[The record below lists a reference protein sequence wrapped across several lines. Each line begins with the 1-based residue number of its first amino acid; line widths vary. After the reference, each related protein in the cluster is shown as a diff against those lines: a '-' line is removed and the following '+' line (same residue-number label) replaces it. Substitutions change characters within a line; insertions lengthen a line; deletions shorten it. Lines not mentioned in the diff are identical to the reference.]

1 MFFGLPDKFW
11 KYHYYSS
18 LEVKD
23 LLNILQCCK
32 YFNKQK
38 KYIYRLI
45 YTKILDFVYL
55 DIPGKIQSLGPCV
68 VSAYSL
74 PLKRKNLFY
83 EPQLYNND
91 LTIYTNN
98 DLTIY
103 TNNVIII
110 NEILTLLMNNEY
122 MRNLFIKTS
131 TNRKMLKLFINI
143 FELVYN
149 KELTIYSGSNLYIK
163 NRSEILS
170 N

>member
-1 MFFGLPDKFW
+1 MVYFKNMFFGLPDKFW
-11 KYHYYSS
+11 KHHYYSS

-23 LLNILQCCK
+23 LLNLLQCCK

-45 YTKILDFVYL
+45 YTKILNYVYL
-55 DIPGKIQSLGPCV
+55 EIPGKNQSLESCV
-68 VSAYSL
+68 VSAYPL
-74 PLKRKNLFY
+74 PLKRKYSF
-83 EPQLYNND
+83 PDTQLYSSKF
-91 LTIYTNN
+91 
-98 DLTIY
+98 TIY
-103 TNNVIII
+103 TNNVNIID
-110 NEILTLLMNNEY
+110 EILTLLMNNEY

-149 KELTIYSGSNLYIK
+149 KELTVYSGSNLYIK

>member
-1 MFFGLPDKFW
+1 MFFGLPNKFW
-11 KYHYYSS
+11 KHHYYSS

-23 LLNILQCCK
+23 LLNLLQCCK

-45 YTKILDFVYL
+45 YSKILDYVYL
-55 DIPGKIQSLGPCV
+55 DIPGKKHSLEACV
-68 VSAYSL
+68 VSAYPL
-74 PLKRKNLFY
+74 PLKRKSPLPDT
-83 EPQLYNND
+83 ELYSSKF
-91 LTIYTNN
+91 
-98 DLTIY
+98 TIY
-103 TNNVIII
+103 TNNVNII

-131 TNRKMLKLFINI
+131 TSRKMLKLFINI

-163 NRSEILS
+163 NRSQILS
-170 N
+170 S